1 MALNEKVRFA
11 FALRLSHAQQSSFDL
26 CVSVKLRCV
35 TVYGY
40 EGKWIRCVAQAV
52 EQQWEREGDL
62 QLPDEASV
70 AVLMSGG
77 IGAVKVWIL
86 AAHEAALLVV

>member
-1 MALNEKVRFA
+1 MALNEKVRFT
-11 FALRLSHAQQSSFDL
+11 FALRLSHARQSSFDL
-26 CVSVKLRCV
+26 GLNAKLRCV

-40 EGKWIRCVAQAV
+40 EGKRIRCDAQAV

-62 QLPDEASV
+62 QQPDEASV

-86 AAHEAALLVV
+86 TAHEAALLVV

>member
-1 MALNEKVRFA
+1 MQLDLKKFRTYAGDCKPSTVALNEKVRFA

-40 EGKWIRCVAQAV
+40 EGK
-52 EQQWEREGDL
+52 
-62 QLPDEASV
+62 
-70 AVLMSGG
+70 
-77 IGAVKVWIL
+77 
-86 AAHEAALLVV
+86 

>member
-1 MALNEKVRFA
+1 
-11 FALRLSHAQQSSFDL
+11 
-26 CVSVKLRCV
+26 
-35 TVYGY
+35 VYGY

-77 IGAVKVWIL
+77 IGAVKVWI
-86 AAHEAALLVV
+86 